1 MYGYGYPMCCNNNS
15 GYNDNFGA
23 SWIWIIIILFILFFI
38 FGGFGYNR
46 GFDR

>member
-1 MYGYGYPMCCNNNS
+1 MYGYGYPMCCNNS

-23 SWIWIIIILFILFFI
+23 SWIWIIIILFILFFVC
-38 FGGFGYNR
+38 GGFGYNR

>member
-1 MYGYGYPMCCNNNS
+1 MYGYGYPMCCNNS
-15 GYNDNFGA
+15 GYNDGFGS

-38 FGGFGYNR
+38 CGGFGYNR

>member
-1 MYGYGYPMCCNNNS
+1 MYGYGYPMCCNNS
-15 GYNDNFGA
+15 GYNDGFGA
-23 SWIWIIIILFILFFI
+23 SWIWIIIIIFILFFL

>member
-15 GYNDNFGA
+15 GYNDGFGT
-23 SWIWIIIILFILFFI
+23 SWIWIIIIIFILFFL